1 MLKHRDLHECNE
13 LFELMSH
20 PSVFPYVRQKAT
32 SPEEFLFMTK
42 QLIEDE
48 KNGLVVSRTILDD
61 WGQAIGTISIYDVQD
76 NAGFLGTWI
85 GKPFQGKGYN
95 EQAKL
100 AFLNELFFELNFN
113 TVFLR
118 IRVTNGRSIRAA
130 QKLPYVV
137 SAEESHKALL
147 DEINAGEAQ
156 YRLFKIPRDLFYLVT
171 ANKQGDEEEQAM

>member
-20 PSVFPYVRQKAT
+20 PSVFPYVRHKAK

-48 KNGLVVSRTILDD
+48 KNSLAVSRTILDD
-61 WGQAIGTISIYDVQD
+61 WGQIIGTISIYDVQD

-85 GKPFQGKGYN
+85 GKEFQGKGYN

-118 IRVTNGRSIRAA
+118 IRVENARSIRAA
-130 QKLPYVV
+130 QKLPYVM

-147 DEINAGEAQ
+147 NEINAGETQ
-156 YRLFKIPRDLFYLVT
+156 FRLFKIPKDLFYLVT
-171 ANKQGDEEEQAM
+171 AYQQGDGEEQAM